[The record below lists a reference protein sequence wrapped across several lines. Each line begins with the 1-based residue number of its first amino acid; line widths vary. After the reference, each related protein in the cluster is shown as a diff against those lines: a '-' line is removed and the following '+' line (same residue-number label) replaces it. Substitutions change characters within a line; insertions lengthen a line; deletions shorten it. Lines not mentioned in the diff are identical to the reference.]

1 MSTEAIIDRSTAIE
15 NLYNSIMFYPE
26 AIYDIFKEFF
36 GEERVDMQ
44 GFTKREDLENVTS
57 KNLSVEDIIKP
68 SYKETL
74 IRSNYKDIF
83 ILIHFPEVRI
93 TNENDRYVDVKHLW
107 AKVLILPDGTLNG
120 KFLLNRSEYL
130 RTHYE
135 SDYMHSHSPGIS
147 LDFSSV
153 CTGSGPINNTI
164 AALNRSYDSDMWQMF
179 CLELSKFIET
189 ESLDGVPYRKLENI
203 GTSSMVAYSKN
214 FHITPSITINDPYKT
229 IVNDFIEHL
238 IKSKLL
244 KFNFTYG
251 RISLAMSYIEYVS
264 IISNEFISW
273 YNKYFN
279 TKKYNIH
286 YNELIT
292 EEIICKVKIDNFKI
306 FTSRGNTLSIR
317 IANTVLFTFKG
328 EEIRMKI
335 IDDTFTDE
343 NMCIILHP
351 YIANYIIYKI
361 LQCINYRY
369 GREENTIEPN
379 TEIRYL

>member
-44 GFTKREDLENVTS
+44 GFTKKEDLENIIP
-57 KNLSVEDIIKP
+57 KNISVEDITKP

-74 IRSNYKDIF
+74 TRSNYKDIF

-120 KFLLNRSEYL
+120 RFLLNRSEYL

-135 SDYMHSHSPGIS
+135 NDYMHSHSPGIS
-147 LDFSSV
+147 HDFNSV

-189 ESLDGVPYRKLENI
+189 ESLNGVPFRKLENI
-203 GTSSMVAYSKN
+203 GTSSMVVYSDN
-214 FHITPSITINDPYKT
+214 FKITPSITIDDRYKT

-251 RISLAMSYIEYVS
+251 RISLSMSYTEYII

-273 YNKYFN
+273 YNESFN
-279 TKKYNIH
+279 SKKYNIH
-286 YNELIT
+286 YNELID

-306 FTSRGNTLSIR
+306 FTPKRNTLSRR
-317 IANTVLFTFKG
+317 ISNSVLFTFKG
-328 EEIRMKI
+328 EEIRVKI
-335 IDDTFTDE
+335 VDDTCIDE

-351 YIANYIIYKI
+351 CIADYIIYKI
-361 LQCINYRY
+361 LQCINYKY
-369 GREENTIEPN
+369 GREENTVGPN